1 METKESRFRILKQ
14 GYDRFEVDRSMDEL
28 ETKINML
35 ETKLATYQKQVDYTN
50 KQLEATN
57 QKYQALVQ
65 QLSIREKAADEI
77 SRLALQEANSI
88 IDTANTNADII
99 VREALSTARLLL
111 VELARISNQTA
122 SVKTDLKDR
131 IIELSQ
137 LIEDFQL
144 PDIPNMDWL
153 QSYNKINSDD

>member
-1 METKESRFRILKQ
+1 MKTKESRFRILKH
-14 GYDRFEVDRSMDEL
+14 GYDRFEVDRSMDDL
-28 ETKINML
+28 ETKIEML
-35 ETKLATYQKQVDYTN
+35 ETKLSTYQKQVDLTN

-57 QKYQALVQ
+57 QKYQTLVQ
-65 QLSIREKAADEI
+65 QLSIKEKAADEI
-77 SRLALQEANSI
+77 SRLALQEANAI
-88 IDTANTNADII
+88 IDTANLNADII

-131 IIELSQ
+131 IIELSK

-144 PDIPNMDWL
+144 PDIPTMDWL
-153 QSYNKINSDD
+153 QSYSKFNSDD